1 MEEYN
6 SIEAVAKKIK
16 DSLNLNNQKKNI
28 SILYAFNAT
37 GKTRL
42 STTLIDEMDNDKTL
56 CYNAFVEDLFTW
68 DNDKFIFKINPYCWL
83 VEFIEEQGLENQII
97 ENFTIIINTKV

>member
-6 SIEAVAKKIK
+6 SIEAVAEKIK
-16 DSLNLNNQKKNI
+16 DSLNSNNQKKNI

-42 STTLIDEMDNDKTL
+42 STTLTDKINNDKIL
-56 CYNAFVEDLFTW
+56 YYNAFVEDLFT
-68 DNDKFIFKINPYCWL
+68 
-83 VEFIEEQGLENQII
+83 
-97 ENFTIIINTKV
+97 

>member
-1 MEEYN
+1 MDGVN

-16 DSLNLNNQKKNI
+16 DDLNSRNQKKNI
-28 SILYAFNAT
+28 SLLYAFNAT

-42 STTLIDEMDNDKTL
+42 STTLTNSMDEDKVL

-68 DNDKFIFKINPYCWL
+68 DNDNFIFKINPSCWL
-83 VEFIEEQGLENQII
+83 VEFIKEQGLENQII
-97 ENFTIIINTKV
+97 ERRHS